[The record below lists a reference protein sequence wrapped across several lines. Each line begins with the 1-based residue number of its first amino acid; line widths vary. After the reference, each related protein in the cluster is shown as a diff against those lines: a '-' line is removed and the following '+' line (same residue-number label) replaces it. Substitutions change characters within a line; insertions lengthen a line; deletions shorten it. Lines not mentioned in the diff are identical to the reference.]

1 MWAVKAVHPSK
12 PFHGYLG
19 CIGLCFARGS
29 IAVLVAM
36 YKMSAV
42 GPPIFDR
49 VGPLHGFK
57 G

>member
-1 MWAVKAVHPSK
+1 MCAVQAVHPSK

-49 VGPLHGFK
+49 VGPLHGF
-57 G
+57 